1 MYKIPAFFCLLLF
14 IAGAAS
20 AQRSITG
27 KVVNESTQEPIPGSS
42 VFISN
47 TSFGTVTRKDGSFE
61 LLDIPS
67 GKYELIISSVGYGTV
82 AHSFTSDQLPMRMK
96 VELQQKVR
104 ELANVTVEPSVEEG
118 WDRWGQVFMDNFV
131 GQTPNAKNCKI
142 KNEKSIRFRYFK
154 KTNRLV
160 AYSDDPIILENK
172 ALGYIVKYQL
182 EDFEVNYKT
191 HVTFFAGYPL
201 FEDMN
206 KSKKGVPRRWERSRD
221 KAYYGSMMHFMRSV
235 YANTL
240 AEEGYDVKRMVRTP
254 NYEKERVRKIYRAVA
269 PAIATKGSTTRIT
282 FTNSGI
288 MPMQQRAST
297 DTLNVSP
304 SEDSSGYYRSVLSQR
319 DYTDTYGN
327 DLLTADSFIVAK
339 EGNYK
344 VMLFPDYLYITYKYE
359 LEEQGYLLYHHE
371 QRKPFYQRSHI
382 WLQNSQPIGI
392 YENGGYFPPQEVF
405 SMSYWSWGEKMA
417 NMLPMDFEPYE
428 PQDKKPLL
436 KSMKE

>member
-14 IAGAAS
+14 IAGGVA
-20 AQRSITG
+20 AQRTISG

-61 LLDIPS
+61 LTDIPS
-67 GKYELIISSVGYGTV
+67 GKYDLIISSVGYGTV
-82 AHSFTSDQLPMRMK
+82 AHSFTTDKLPMRMK
-96 VELQQKVR
+96 VELQPKVR
-104 ELANVTVEPSVEEG
+104 ELANVTVEPSLEEG
-118 WDRWGQVFMDNFV
+118 WDKWGQVFMDNFV

-142 KNEKSIRFRYFK
+142 KNEKSIRFRYYK
-154 KTNRLV
+154 KSNRLV

-182 EDFEVNYKT
+182 EDFEINYKT

-221 KAYYGSMMHFMRSV
+221 KAYYGSMMHFMRAV

-240 AEEGYDVKRMVRTP
+240 SEEGYEVKRMVRTP
-254 NYEKERVRKIYRAVA
+254 NLEKERVRKAYRSFSA
-269 PAIATKGSTTRIT
+269 PPTKGSTTRIS

-288 MPMQQRAST
+288 IPIQQRAAN
-297 DTLNVSP
+297 DTVSLTP
-304 SEDSSGYYRSVLSQR
+304 GSDSSAYYQSVLSQS
-319 DYTDTYGN
+319 DYIDTYAR
-327 DLLTADSFIVAK
+327 DLLTSDSIIVAQ
-339 EGNYK
+339 EGEFK
-344 VMLFPDYLYITYKYE
+344 VLLFPDYLYITYKHE
-359 LEEQGYLLYHHE
+359 LEEPGYLLYHRE
-371 QRKPFYQRSHI
+371 DRKPFYQRSHI
-382 WLQNSQPIGI
+382 WLQNGQPIGVGA
-392 YENGGYFPPQEVF
+392 NGGYFPPQEVF

-428 PQDKKPLL
+428 EQDKRPLL
-436 KSMKE
+436 KSGKL